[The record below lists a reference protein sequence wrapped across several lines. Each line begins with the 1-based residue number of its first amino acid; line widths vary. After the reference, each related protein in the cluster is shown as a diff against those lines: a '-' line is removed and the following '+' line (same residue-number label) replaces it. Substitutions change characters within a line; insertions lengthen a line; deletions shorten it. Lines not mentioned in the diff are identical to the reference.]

1 MYLVILQIFIGL
13 FPRLVLITDFM
24 NKMADTLSLCTL
36 LHQCMSTSRE
46 LFDRFLQ
53 DIIQQNH
60 AGGRPWSN
68 GSGDS

>member
-1 MYLVILQIFIGL
+1 
-13 FPRLVLITDFM
+13 M
-24 NKMADTLSLCTL
+24 NKMADTLSLCIL
-36 LHQCMSTSRE
+36 LHQCISTLME

-68 GSGDS
+68 GSGDSQWGQRPSTETTQDTLGRQRG